1 MSEGAGAPGAADLP
15 LYQSLRTELADRL
28 ETLADKPEET
38 VESTLRALW
47 HLASGR
53 RVSAALATTLPL
65 PALDDDARR
74 ALRDAVA
81 KRLAGVPLAHLTGRQ
96 QFMGL
101 EMIAGRE
108 ALIPRRETELL
119 VRTAIRLLDAP
130 GSEPIVVDV
139 CTGCANVAAAVGSV
153 RPDARLLASDLSED
167 AVALAR
173 RNVAHLGLAGRVRV
187 VQGDL
192 FGAPDVVDLA
202 GRIDLIT
209 CNPPYISTPRRRS
222 MPAEIAD
229 HEPAPAFDG
238 GALGIAILQ
247 RLVREAPPLL
257 RPGGWLAFEVGAGQ
271 GASVARRLEAGG
283 LFDRIDPVPDEH
295 GEVRVIAA
303 RRSSPTEPGSTP

>member
-1 MSEGAGAPGAADLP
+1 MSEGAGAPDAADHP
-15 LYQSLRTELADRL
+15 LFESLLAELAARL

-47 HLASGR
+47 HFACGR
-53 RVSAALATTLPL
+53 RVSAALATSLPL
-65 PALDDDARR
+65 PALDDEARHV
-74 ALRDAVA
+74 LRDAVA

-119 VRTAIRLLDAP
+119 ARTAIGLLDPP
-130 GSEPIVVDV
+130 GRGPIVVDV
-139 CTGCANVAAAVGSV
+139 CTGGANVAAAIGSA
-153 RPDARLLASDLSED
+153 RPDARLLASDVSDE

-173 RNVAHLGLAGRVRV
+173 RNLAHLGLADRVRV

-192 FGAPDVVDLA
+192 FGAPDVTALA
-202 GRIDLIT
+202 GGIDLIT
-209 CNPPYISTPRRRS
+209 CNPPYISTPRRLAL
-222 MPAEIAD
+222 PAEIAQ

-271 GASVARRLEAGG
+271 GASVGRRLEAGG
-283 LFDRIDPVPDEH
+283 LFDRIDPVRNEH
-295 GEVRVIAA
+295 GEIRVIAA
-303 RRSSPTEPGSTP
+303 RRSSPS